1 METIGGVDIF
11 IAAVILLSAI
21 LSFARGFTEEMLGIG
36 AWLVAGTIGFYSM
49 PLLSPY
55 VSNYIS
61 KPLLANLAIFFSVGL
76 ILLIILTLLFHKI
89 GKKVKESSLNR
100 LDHFLGF
107 LFGLIRGVLILVLIY
122 FIIMTLSPKT
132 LSDYQKES
140 KLFPYLER
148 ITENAK
154 KQLPEALFDTPT
166 KRDDTPDN
174 IDELI
179 EKLNQAP
186 DKKGKKAKQAPK
198 KEERKERAAAEKP
211 AEKREK
217 PVNPERSLFDDLND
231 PAVKSKNAGKT
242 GYDKREREELD
253 KLFLETSDDAEE
265 PMDWD

>member
-11 IAAVILLSAI
+11 IASAILLSAI

-36 AWLVAGTIGFYSM
+36 AWMVAGTVGFYAM
-49 PLLSPY
+49 PLLVPY
-55 VSNYIS
+55 VSDYIS
-61 KPLLANLAIFFSVGL
+61 KPILANLAIFFSVGL

-107 LFGLIRGVLILVLIY
+107 VFGLIRGVLILVLIY

-132 LSDYQKES
+132 LEEYQQES

-148 ITENAK
+148 ITENVR
-154 KQLPEALFDTPT
+154 KQLPESLFDTPKT
-166 KRDDTPDN
+166 RDGKPDN

-186 DKKGKKAKQAPK
+186 GKKGKKAKPK
-198 KEERKERAAAEKP
+198 AKAKETKPPVAEQTE
-211 AEKREK
+211 EKTEK
-217 PVNPERSLFDDLND
+217 PVDPERSLFDDLND
-231 PAVKSKNAGKT
+231 PAVKSKNSGKE
-242 GYDKREREELD
+242 GYGRREREELD
-253 KLFLETSDDAEE
+253 KLFLETSDDADI
-265 PMDWD
+265 PTDLD